1 VITTVIPL
9 DGIVSEGRTAV
20 ETFCRSLYDAMNK
33 EYEGKLFATLQWL
46 FHRQWSGSP
55 THSPSFS
62 CPHCGEMCDGFKPGR
77 IKKCCSSCGHEV
89 LLTDATGLPEVFI
102 KWQSGEVIA
111 NAYMHIS
118 EALLMMTMIREALE
132 KGQESYGDTLFML
145 DGPLAFYQGFY
156 RFTDACRA
164 LMQHYKEQGIPL
176 YLCGI
181 EKSGAIHS
189 HVARLAKDDNTS
201 DRSFCFLSHDYT
213 EENIRKRASRKQ
225 PYGLRPNWGEKLGV
239 KIDGQTCILVN
250 IPVGLYDESE
260 DAPFPCDLMGSD
272 RILSA
277 IPGLVCRLY
286 SHALFP
292 IAAVN
297 DKASISIIPSRK
309 ILTQFTADMLNTAIR
324 N

>member
-1 VITTVIPL
+1 MN
-9 DGIVSEGRTAV
+9 EGQGSSLPPAV
-20 ETFCRSLYDAMNK
+20 Y
-33 EYEGKLFATLQWL
+33 
-46 FHRQWSGSP
+46 RQWSGPQPLPILLLSP
-55 THSPSFS
+55 LRRNVRWTALESKS
-62 CPHCGEMCDGFKPGR
+62 
-77 IKKCCSSCGHEV
+77 CSSCGRGPA
-89 LLTDATGLPEVFI
+89 TDATGLPEVFTVAI
-102 KWQSGEVIA
+102 GEVIA

-118 EALLMMTMIREALE
+118 EALLMMTMIRGSVGEGGRA
-132 KGQESYGDTLFML
+132 GDTLFML